1 MAYKQNTICW
11 VIDQIDSKK
20 MFLPAIQRKYVWTE
34 EQITKLM
41 DSIMRGY
48 PFGTFLFWR
57 VNKTSAND
65 KYLMYEFIKDYHER
79 DCFQNMLARPLIIHS
94 EDETILSVL
103 DGQQRLTSLYIALKG
118 SMSLKLSK
126 KRWNNNSAFPKK
138 ELYFNL
144 LSGNNVNNNDVK
156 YEFKFLDN
164 NQCNNGSNA
173 IWYKVKDIV
182 QYNDITSLNKMI
194 RTSSWYDNDLA
205 TDNITM
211 LFERIMK
218 DNIINYFEVA
228 SNSIDDVLDIFVR
241 VNSGGT
247 VLSKTDL
254 LFSTIVSYWPQ
265 AREEIDSLLK
275 SINDIGD
282 RYNFTNDFIMRAC
295 LYVTD
300 LPISLKV
307 SSFGQINVHKIKND
321 WQKISEA
328 IFDTIDFMRE
338 LGFNSENI
346 IADNAIIP
354 IIYYRYMYGTNAFKN
369 DIDPKAKKIILDEE
383 MEIRKYMV
391 VSQVR
396 HIFGQSTS
404 SALSTIRKEQNK
416 YKGKKFELKDYQNLN
431 FFSGTNLRC
440 NAQDIDSWFDEFE
453 KGPYTFMLLSLLYSY
468 KYGKVNIHQ
477 DHMHPFSSFNTNNL
491 KKLKLPNG
499 SLLTNDEI
507 KEWKHKCNTLANL
520 QLLDSSGN
528 QSKNAVPLV
537 KWLQNPTNSAN
548 VKYLPQGISY
558 DLNNFEKFI
567 EERKKL
573 MSNDLKKILL
583 YVNLTPKL
591 YISNKKTRKKP

>member
-1 MAYKQNTICW
+1 MAYQQNTICW
-11 VIDQIDSKK
+11 IIDQIDSKK
-20 MFLPAIQRKYVWTE
+20 MYLPAIQRKYVWAE

-41 DSIMRGY
+41 DSIMSGY
-48 PFGTFLFWR
+48 PIGTFLFWK
-57 VNKTSAND
+57 VNKISANNNR
-65 KYLMYEFIKDYHER
+65 YFMYEFIKDYHER
-79 DCFQNMLARPLIIHS
+79 DCFQNIPHYPLTIHS

-118 SMSLKLSK
+118 SLSLKKSK
-126 KRWNNNSAFPKK
+126 MRWNNNSAFPKK

-156 YEFKFLDN
+156 YEFKFLEN
-164 NQCNNGSNA
+164 NKCNNGSNA

-194 RTSSWYDNDLA
+194 RTSSWHDNDLA
-205 TDNITM
+205 TNNITI

-218 DNIINYFEVA
+218 DNIINYFEVS

-265 AREEIDSLLK
+265 AREEIDTLLK

-282 RYNFTNDFIMRAC
+282 RYNFTNDFIMRTC

-307 SSFGQINVHKIKND
+307 SSFGQINVNKIENGWK
-321 WQKISEA
+321 KISEA
-328 IFDTIDFMRE
+328 IYDTIDFMRE

-354 IIYYRYMYGTNAFKN
+354 IIYYRYKYGSNAFKN
-369 DIDPKAKKIILDEE
+369 DNDPKTKKMIIDEE

-404 SALSTIRKEQNK
+404 SALSAIRKEQNK
-416 YKGKKFELKDYQNLN
+416 YNGKKFELKDYKNLN
-431 FFSGTNLRC
+431 FSSGTNLRC
-440 NAQDIDSWFDEFE
+440 TSQDIDSWFDEFE

-477 DHMHPFSSFNTNNL
+477 DHMHPFSSFKTNNL

-499 SLLTNDEI
+499 SLLNDDEI
-507 KEWKHKCNTLANL
+507 KEWKNKCNTLANL
-520 QLLDSSGN
+520 QLLDSTGN
-528 QSKNAVPLV
+528 QSKNAVPLD
-537 KWLQNPTNSAN
+537 KWLQNPKNSAN
-548 VKYLPQGISY
+548 VKYLPLGISY
-558 DLNNFEKFI
+558 DLNNFKEFI

-573 MSNDLKKILL
+573 MVEELEKILL
-583 YVNLTPKL
+583 
-591 YISNKKTRKKP
+591 